1 MSVVTD
7 GKQFRTNVCLRNI
20 AITMEKDVKDNSAVC
35 GQSETSGGASVSP
48 SFMYDSDSSQENHD
62 FNSEFSEK
70 SRNSSSGARK
80 NNLGDKCSDEKE
92 LQELRLKVNSRERKR
107 MHDLNAALDGLREVM
122 PYAHGPSVRKLSKI
136 ATLLLAKNYI
146 LMLTNSL
153 EEMKKLVSDVYRSDK
168 RHSPTTP
175 PVLQSQTTPH
185 GLHYPLLPTST
196 RALTTPEVEDK
207 STTGKDK
214 LIPSVVPPVT
224 VSDHHM
230 FDPRWQTPCAC
241 TQCLYVNSRRGYH
254 PGLQPLYSPY
264 PRKSSEHHQ

>member
-7 GKQFRTNVCLRNI
+7 GKQLRTTVCLRNI
-20 AITMEKDVKDNSAVC
+20 AITMEKDVQDYSAVC
-35 GQSETSGGASVSP
+35 GQPETSSGASASSP
-48 SFMYDSDSSQENHD
+48 IMYDSDSSQENHD
-62 FNSEFSEK
+62 FNSELSENGRIK
-70 SRNSSSGARK
+70 SSGARR
-80 NNLGDKCSDEKE
+80 NNLVDKCGDEKE

-146 LMLTNSL
+146 LMLSNSL

-168 RHSPTTP
+168 RHSPTSP
-175 PVLQSQTTPH
+175 PVLQSQTPSH
-185 GLHYPLLPTST
+185 SLHYPLVPTST
-196 RALTTPEVEDK
+196 RGLSSSEIEEK
-207 STTGKDK
+207 SSTGKDK
-214 LIPSVVPPVT
+214 LLSSVVPPVT

-230 FDPRWQTPCAC
+230 FEPRWQTPCAC
-241 TQCLYVNSRRGYH
+241 TQCLYVHSRRSYN

-264 PRKSSEHHQ
+264 PRKNTDHH